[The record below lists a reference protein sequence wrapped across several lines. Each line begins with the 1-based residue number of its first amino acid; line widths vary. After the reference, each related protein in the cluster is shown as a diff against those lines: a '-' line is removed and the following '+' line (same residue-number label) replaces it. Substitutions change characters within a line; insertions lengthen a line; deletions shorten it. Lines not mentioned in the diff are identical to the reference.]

1 MPKGICVMANKPVFL
16 RDPRSDRPLPRL
28 PHPSWRKASAG
39 AESERGIVSADDFWR
54 RLGL

>member
-1 MPKGICVMANKPVFL
+1 MPKGICVMANKTVFL

-39 AESERGIVSADDFWR
+39 AEGERGIVSADDFWR